1 MTHKEQPDLKP
12 AGPLSGASKTHRKG
26 NRPDFTTERGIAKRH
41 SEGRGQGEGK
51 DYIPQL
57 IVREFS
63 SRGYRTVTFSVKFGR
78 KIHLFSMLEWW
89 VFLLLEWDPAVI
101 SLKEQFPL
109 DRSVT
114 REIAAMLGIKRH
126 PRVGKVDVVM
136 TTDFLV
142 FIRGPGG
149 DRKMAIAVKRL
160 KDLRK
165 RRVIEKLEIER
176 AYHAAHDTEFKIMT
190 ERDISRVL
198 VNNLDF
204 VRQVLRP
211 GSLLDIPAAT
221 IAAADTVMRLHL
233 GLKTWSCM
241 CEDCDKILDL
251 KPGTSA
257 RIARYQIATRAWPV
271 DLTQPITAGK
281 PLRPISS

>member
-1 MTHKEQPDLKP
+1 MKAKKLSSKKP
-12 AGPLSGASKTHRKG
+12 GSHARKTRRKG
-26 NRPDFTTERGIAKRH
+26 NRPDFTTERGIAKRLR
-41 SEGRGQGEGK
+41 EGRGQGEGAN
-51 DYIPQL
+51 YIPWFL
-57 IVREFS
+57 VREFS
-63 SRGYRTVTFSVKFGR
+63 SRGYRTVTWSAKFLR

-89 VFLLLEWDPAVI
+89 VFLLLEWDQAVI
-101 SLKEQFPL
+101 SLKEQLPL
-109 DRSVT
+109 DRDIT
-114 REIAAMLGIKRH
+114 RELAPTLGIKRH

-142 FIRGPGG
+142 VMRSPQG
-149 DRKMAIAVKRL
+149 DRKVAIAVKWL

-204 VRQVLRP
+204 VRHMLRP
-211 GSLLDIPAAT
+211 GSMLDIPAASMV
-221 IAAADTVMRLHL
+221 AADTVMRPHL

-241 CEDCDKILDL
+241 CEDCDKTLDL
-251 KPGTSA
+251 KPGTAA
-257 RIARYQIATRAWPV
+257 RIARYLIATNAWPV

-281 PLRPISS
+281 PLRLISP